1 MPTEFELEYFLK
13 QSEKK
18 GNFLENK
25 IFHEVEEKAED
36 VYGNLWAWTSS
47 NYTPYKKYKPYEG
60 NLGEYNNKFMCNQF
74 VLKGG
79 SHSTSINHI
88 RASYRN
94 FFYPSDTWQFCGV
107 RLADDI

>member
-1 MPTEFELEYFLK
+1 MCIRD
-13 QSEKK
+13 S
-18 GNFLENK
+18 
-25 IFHEVEEKAED
+25 

-107 RLADDI
+107 RLAEDI

>member
-1 MPTEFELEYFLK
+1 MRILITGGCGFIGSNFIKHMLDTYDYKIYNIDKLTYA
-13 QSEKK
+13 
-18 GNFLENK
+18 GNT
-25 IFHEVEEKAED
+25 D
-36 VYGNLWAWTSS
+36 
-47 NYTPYKKYKPYEG
+47 